1 MDMNIRGIKMD
12 IKQIKELRAKAHNL
26 EPIMQ
31 IGKDGVTDSV
41 VKEILVQLKK
51 RKLIK
56 VRLLQSAG
64 DRKKLVDEIVS
75 KTRAVLVRSV
85 GRVVVLYKR

>member
-1 MDMNIRGIKMD
+1 MNIQD
-12 IKQIKELRAKAHNL
+12 IKLLRAKAHSL
-26 EPIMQ
+26 GPVLQ
-31 IGKDGVTDSV
+31 IGKGGVTDSI
-41 VKEILVQLKK
+41 VKEINLQLKR

-56 VRLLQSAG
+56 IKLLPSAG

-75 KTRAVLVRSV
+75 KTNGVLIRSV